1 MGEALM
7 SGQQKQTILIVEDY
21 QDSRAMSVMLLEDLD
36 YRVLAVGNG
45 REALQLA
52 IREKP
57 DLVLTDFNLPDIDG
71 ITLTR
76 CIRKLSQELAGIPV
90 IMITAREREE
100 VYEMAV
106 AAGCNAVLTK
116 PVSFSFLEDSIR
128 TLLEH
133 SMYRWP
139 RDFETERRT
148 LA

>member
-1 MGEALM
+1 M
-7 SGQQKQTILIVEDY
+7 SGKHRQTILIVEDY
-21 QDSRAMSVMLLEDLD
+21 KDSREMIRMLLEDLD
-36 YRVLAVGNG
+36 YRVLEVENG
-45 REALQLA
+45 IDALQLA
-52 IREKP
+52 AREKP

-76 CIRKLSQELAGIPV
+76 LIRNLRHGRANIPV

-116 PVSFSFLEDSIR
+116 PVSFSFLEESIR
-128 TLLEH
+128 TLLQH
-133 SMYRWP
+133 SMYRWTG
-139 RDFETERRT
+139 DFETERRT